1 MSAEIISHFD
11 GIVTAKITGKLT
23 HPELTALQQSML
35 GIIGREGGIRVL
47 IICEDFQGWAKEG
60 DWADVSFQHTSDP
73 YVNKMALVGEKKWE
87 DLALLFTGK
96 GFREFPI
103 EYFEPG
109 ELDKARE
116 WLHQY

>member
-23 HPELTALQQSML
+23 HADLTAMQQDAF

-47 IICEDFQGWAKEG
+47 IICEDFQGWGKEG
-60 DWADVSFQHTSDP
+60 DWEDVSFQNKSDP
-73 YVNKMALVGEKKWE
+73 YINKMALVGDKKWA
-87 DLALLFTGK
+87 DLALMFTGK

-109 ELDKARE
+109 EIDKARA
-116 WLHQY
+116 WLKEY